1 MPWFKVDDTLALHHK
16 AVAAG
21 NAAMGLWVRAGS
33 WSMQTLSDGFIP
45 DVIVTSLGTPGQAKK
60 LVEVGLWDRLP
71 SGYAFHEWDQ
81 RQPTKSQVHAER
93 EATARR
99 QREWREK
106 NRKEAKG
113 A

>member
-45 DVIVTSLGTPGQAKK
+45 DVIVAALGNHSQAKK
-60 LVEVGLWDRLP
+60 LVSAGLWDRLET
-71 SGYAFHEWDQ
+71 GYAFHDWSE
-81 RQPTKSQVHAER
+81 RQPTKVDVER
-93 EATARR
+93 ERADNARR
-99 QREWREK
+99 QQEWRDK
-106 NRKEAKG
+106 RRKEKG
-113 A
+113 NA